1 MVGAG
6 EGKKAG
12 GGGGV
17 WVLGMRGAGHGF

>member
-17 WVLGMRGAGHGF
+17 MGCGKERGQAWI